1 MYITQP
7 GFRNF
12 RIAGKKMKNG
22 SISDISPDILK
33 GCEAKNIKSQEQ
45 LYRAFY
51 GFAMSLCLRYCKTY
65 EDAREVVNDS
75 FLKVFNK
82 IESFDPAL
90 SFKTWFKRILINTA
104 IDHYRANHKQ
114 YEYNDF
120 DTVTGLESK
129 EETPL
134 DRLSYEELLKK
145 IQLLPPAYK
154 LAFNL
159 FVIDGFTHEEIAQ
172 KLGISTGTSK
182 SNVARAREMLRR
194 ILSSASPIYFEK

>member
-1 MYITQP
+1 
-7 GFRNF
+7 
-12 RIAGKKMKNG
+12 MKNG
-22 SISDISPDILK
+22 SVSDISPDILK
-33 GCEAKNIKSQEQ
+33 GCKTKNIKSQEQ

-65 EDAREVVNDS
+65 EDAKEVVNDS

-82 IESFDPAL
+82 IENFDPEL

-114 YEYNDF
+114 HKYDDF
-120 DTVTGLESK
+120 NTVTEPGST

-182 SNVARAREMLRR
+182 SNVARAREMLRK

>member
-1 MYITQP
+1 
-7 GFRNF
+7 
-12 RIAGKKMKNG
+12 MKNG
-22 SISDISPDILK
+22 SVSNISPDILK
-33 GCEAKNIKSQEQ
+33 GCRAKNIKSQEQ

-51 GFAMSLCLRYCKTY
+51 GFAMSLCLRYCKTN
-65 EDAREVVNDS
+65 EDAKEVVNDS
-75 FLKVFNK
+75 FLKVFNH
-82 IESFDPAL
+82 IENFDPAL
-90 SFKTWFKRILINTA
+90 SFKTWFKRILINSA
-104 IDHYRANHKQ
+104 IDHYRANYKQHK
-114 YEYNDF
+114 YDDF
-120 DTVTGLESK
+120 DAVTGSGSN

-172 KLGISTGTSK
+172 KLGISIGTSK

-194 ILSSASPIYFEK
+194 ILSSAGQVYFEK